1 MENKDLQE
9 IIDVIVRA
17 LLKMEKKINKQVEK

>member
-1 MENKDLQE
+1 MENKNLQE
-9 IIDVIVRA
+9 VLDVIVQA